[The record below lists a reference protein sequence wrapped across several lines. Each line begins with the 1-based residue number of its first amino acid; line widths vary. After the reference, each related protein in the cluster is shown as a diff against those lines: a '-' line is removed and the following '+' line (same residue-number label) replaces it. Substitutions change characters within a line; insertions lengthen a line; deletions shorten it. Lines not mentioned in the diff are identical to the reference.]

1 MPKASKNCQQR
12 SRPMKLI
19 PEWRK
24 FWRMTS
30 VQLAIA
36 GAVLNA
42 AAAGWSVFQGAVDP
56 LVFAVV
62 NMGLSIAVAVARVV
76 QQSKLHQP
84 SDDPAQRE

>member
-1 MPKASKNCQQR
+1 
-12 SRPMKLI
+12 MKLI

>member
-1 MPKASKNCQQR
+1 
-12 SRPMKLI
+12 MKLI

-42 AAAGWSVFQGAVDP
+42 AAAAWSVFQGAVDP
-56 LVFAVV
+56 LVFASV
-62 NMGLSIAVAVARVV
+62 NMVLSVAVAIARVV
-76 QQSKLHQP
+76 QQSKLRDQ
-84 SDDPAQRE
+84 DPPAGA

>member
-1 MPKASKNCQQR
+1 MA
-12 SRPMKLI
+12 LI

-24 FWRMTS
+24 AWRMAS
-30 VQLAIA
+30 VQLAVA

-62 NMGLSIAVAVARVV
+62 NMGLSIAVAVSRVI
-76 QQSKLHQP
+76 QQSKL
-84 SDDPAQRE
+84 REPPVNE